1 MEQENKWMVYVSCMT
16 FNHAPYIVD
25 ALNGFTMQE
34 TTFPYV
40 CAVIDDASTDGEQE
54 VIKNYL
60 QEHFD
65 LEDTSIVRNEETDDY
80 VLTFAR
86 HKSNKNCYFAVLYL
100 KYNHYSIKK
109 SKIPYIQE
117 WRDNS
122 KYIALCEGDDYWIA
136 PNKLQMQVEFLEGNE
151 DYGLVYTMA
160 KRKHG
165 DKFLHTFG
173 YRIKDVESLYIRNV
187 IPTLTTCFR
196 CFLYQNYL
204 SEIKPYEKG
213 WKMGDYPLWLYIQ
226 SKSKIFFFNK
236 ITSVYR
242 ISLESASHSA
252 SINKRIAYQDSSLE
266 IRNFFIVYFHLK
278 DSELLKRKIQSEHDW
293 AKCKMIAVKEGRMP
307 NAYCKDNNFSHK
319 IIVFLFNNLKR
330 IRTYLIERW
339 R

>member
-1 MEQENKWMVYVSCMT
+1 MEQEYKWMVYVSCMT

-54 VIKNYL
+54 IIKNYL

-122 KYIALCEGDDYWIA
+122 KYIALCEGDDYWTDSL
-136 PNKLQMQVEFLEGNE
+136 KLQKQVDFLEEHEEYDLCCAASMVYEHNKGCFIGLRGSALCE
-151 DYGLVYTMA
+151 DYITIVQGYNDINTATALVRTKVWNDCIKELSSFLPPYQMIDTAYWYWFAYHGKIKYMSDRMA
-160 KRKHG
+160 VYRVLENSACHTTDKEKRLVF
-165 DKFLHTFG
+165 DLKFL
-173 YRIKDVESLYIRNV
+173 RLKLD
-187 IPTLTTCFR
+187 
-196 CFLYQNYL
+196 FLL
-204 SEIKPYEKG
+204 R
-213 WKMGDYPLWLYIQ
+213 YPLPRSQEEVVNNLVEEI
-226 SKSKIFFFNK
+226 
-236 ITSVYR
+236 VR
-242 ISLESASHSA
+242 ICNYSRYLGEL
-252 SINKRIAYQDSSLE
+252 NV
-266 IRNFFIVYFHLK
+266 RNTRTFKLGKTLK
-278 DSELLKRKIQSEHDW
+278 
-293 AKCKMIAVKEGRMP
+293 KMIFWK
-307 NAYCKDNNFSHK
+307 
-319 IIVFLFNNLKR
+319 
-330 IRTYLIERW
+330 
-339 R
+339 